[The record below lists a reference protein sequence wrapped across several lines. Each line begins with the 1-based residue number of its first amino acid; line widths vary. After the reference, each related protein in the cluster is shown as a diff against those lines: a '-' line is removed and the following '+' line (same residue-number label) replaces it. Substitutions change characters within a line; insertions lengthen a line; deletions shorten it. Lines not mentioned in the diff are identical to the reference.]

1 VSHQYNIVVAH
12 ESEVKTYMSQI
23 GRPRA
28 DKPKNVNYSIRLD
41 HETETA
47 LLNYCKE
54 NNISKGEAIRR
65 AIRKLLRLK

>member
-1 VSHQYNIVVAH
+1 
-12 ESEVKTYMSQI
+12 MSQI